1 MIPVYLLSGTDGRVL
16 TIDDSSV
23 DQDLG
28 ADFTAVL
35 TSVEFEAG
43 EWSSLRRIIQT
54 VHIGTSLTL
63 QITPI
68 VDESLDTS
76 RTQPFVRDAATYGA
90 VAQVDCRTATHGTR
104 HQVMVA
110 IPKHSG
116 LTELGGWV
124 RHLVP
129 RRTERGD

>member
-1 MIPVYLLSGTDGRVL
+1 VIPVYILSGTDGRVL
-16 TIDDSSV
+16 TIDDQSV
-23 DQDLG
+23 DQDVG

-35 TSVEFEAG
+35 TSIEFEAG
-43 EWSSLRRIIQT
+43 EWSSLRRVIQT
-54 VHIGTSLTL
+54 VHLGTSATIL
-63 QITPI
+63 ITPI
-68 VDESLDTS
+68 ADESVDAS
-76 RTQPFVRDAATYGA
+76 KTQAFVRDAATYGA

-110 IPKHSG
+110 VPQHAG
-116 LTELGGWV
+116 LTELGGYT